1 MFRKGETNMSVLL
14 FEYLP
19 PFILLVVVGAIVYY
33 MFKVIHLITE
43 EAKEAR
49 TITEGVLCIIAVLIL
64 SILLILMV
72 ALAIEAIV

>member
-1 MFRKGETNMSVLL
+1 MSVLL

-49 TITEGVLCIIAVLIL
+49 TIAEGVLCIIAVLIL